1 MEQDEASLEEGEISD
16 DSDTEPK
23 YVPLERPVNYSAMQ
37 PTPRFPREDY
47 QSESEEELQSSDS
60 DSDSEPSSKQK
71 KKPRIKLKPKSRRT
85 TAPKGKK
92 YDIWSTRVQEDF
104 LAETLNSCDV
114 TSKDRS
120 RSVESYDYTLAYK
133 FYNEDKVDSKP
144 FSDQRRGNKR
154 TVDDRNNSKFRQ
166 RRRSN
171 SSDKDK
177 KKGKSKIILDL
188 SVDIDN
194 SPEDIAKDVACKLYE
209 EKGELILKVI
219 QTLGKKRTLEI
230 FQETKRIEE
239 DGGMLIMNQT
249 RRRTPGG
256 VFLNLVRN
264 DYHIT
269 PEQKR
274 DIFGEDKKKTR
285 HEVKEKQ
292 REKFNKTKKHIEAAK
307 ASLLPDLLS
316 RGDLFA
322 VKEGAGHRRKE
333 TDENDSGFNNPPPT
347 PETDAN
353 ENSNDGVDAPPP
365 VSLAEHVVQEMED
378 KRGKLNPYDDDFLDI
393 SGSAD
398 MDLF

>member
-209 EKGELILKVI
+209 EKGELICKYIV
-219 QTLGKKRTLEI
+219 T
-230 FQETKRIEE
+230 
-239 DGGMLIMNQT
+239 
-249 RRRTPGG
+249 
-256 VFLNLVRN
+256 
-264 DYHIT
+264 
-269 PEQKR
+269 
-274 DIFGEDKKKTR
+274 
-285 HEVKEKQ
+285 
-292 REKFNKTKKHIEAAK
+292 
-307 ASLLPDLLS
+307 
-316 RGDLFA
+316 
-322 VKEGAGHRRKE
+322 
-333 TDENDSGFNNPPPT
+333 
-347 PETDAN
+347 
-353 ENSNDGVDAPPP
+353 
-365 VSLAEHVVQEMED
+365 
-378 KRGKLNPYDDDFLDI
+378 
-393 SGSAD
+393 
-398 MDLF
+398 